1 MGMFK
6 KVILKDI
13 QRFLEEDD
21 FSRHPLALSK
31 LPMDMV
37 ECELK
42 VKTPMLLS
50 GLPWFEATFDYLG
63 AETSSLNIKEN
74 EGRYFD
80 KPTTIKLNLPF
91 AVALTGER
99 VALNLLARASAVA
112 THTKRFV
119 EAVKDTN
126 VKILDTRKT
135 TPGLRGLEKYAV
147 VSGGGFSHRY
157 GPTDMWMIK
166 DNHKSFFGGVAAAID
181 FFKSLNAGY
190 TPLELEVH
198 NLQEFDQA
206 LEMGVK
212 HIMLDNFS
220 PELVAKAIQKK
231 KSDTTIEVS
240 GGINLDTVKSYA
252 IDGVDFISVGSLTY
266 GAPAVDLS
274 LKFGSRV

>member
-42 VKTPMLLS
+42 IKTPMILS

-63 AETSSLNIKEN
+63 ADLPSINIQEN
-74 EGRYFD
+74 EGKYFD
-80 KPTTIKLNLPF
+80 KPATIKLNLPF

-119 EAVKDTN
+119 DAVKNTN

-147 VSGGGFSHRY
+147 VCGGGFNHRY

-166 DNHKSFFGGVAAAID
+166 DNHKSFFGGVTPAVD
-181 FFKSLNAGY
+181 FFKSLNAAY

-206 LEMGVK
+206 LEIGVK

-220 PELVAKAIQKK
+220 PELVAKAVANK

-240 GGINLDTVKSYA
+240 GGINLDTVKAYA

-274 LKFGSRV
+274 LKFGSRL